1 MKAVRIHQ
9 RGGIEVLNLEE
20 IATPVPQ
27 QGEVLIQVAVAGV
40 NYADV
45 GQRQGNYPNLAE
57 LPLTLGSEVAGTVV
71 KSGPGVDSSL
81 EGRRV
86 VSLVASG
93 GYAQFAL
100 AKAEEAI
107 PLVDGVSFA
116 QATVIPV
123 QGQTAYLLLDKATR
137 LLKGERVLVHTA
149 AGGVGSLAVQLAKS
163 MGASMVIGTTT
174 SKSKLDFIRELG
186 ADVAVLTN
194 EENWIGQVMQATRGQ
209 GVDII
214 LDPIGGEFGQQNI
227 ACLAPFG
234 RIVVYGSLSKGV
246 TPFVTQML
254 IPKCQSI
261 IGYNTVIQSH
271 EDKMRASQALLQ
283 AIASDQL
290 KTFVDYSFPLIEV
303 AAAHKKLEEN
313 KTRGKVVLT
322 V

>member
-9 RGGIEVLNLEE
+9 RGGTEVLQLEE
-20 IATPVPQ
+20 VATPVPQ

-57 LPLTLGSEVAGTVV
+57 LPLTLGSEVTGTVV
-71 KSGPGVDSSL
+71 KSGPGVDTSL
-81 EGRRV
+81 AGRRV
-86 VSLVASG
+86 VSLVNA
-93 GYAQFAL
+93 GYAEFAL
-100 AKAEEAI
+100 AKAEEVI
-107 PLVDGVSFA
+107 PILDGVSFA

-137 LLKGERVLVHTA
+137 LQQGERVLVHAA

-174 SKSKLDFIRELG
+174 SQSKLGFIRDLG
-186 ADVAVLTN
+186 ADVAVTTK
-194 EENWIGQVMQATRGQ
+194 EPGWI
-209 GVDII
+209 
-214 LDPIGGEFGQQNI
+214 GQQNI

-234 RIVVYGSLSKGV
+234 RIVVYGSLSGGV

-271 EDKMRASQALLQ
+271 KDRMRASQALMQ
-283 AIASDQL
+283 MIASGQL
-290 KTFVDYSFPLIEV
+290 HIFVDHSFPLTDV
-303 AAAHKKLEEN
+303 AAAHKELEEN
-313 KTRGKVVLT
+313 KTMGKVVLT

>member
-9 RGGIEVLNLEE
+9 RGGTEVLKLEE
-20 IATPVPQ
+20 VATPVPQ

-71 KSGPGVDSSL
+71 KTGPGVDASL

-86 VSLVASG
+86 VSLVDA
-93 GYAQFAL
+93 GYAEFAL
-100 AKAEEAI
+100 AKAEEVI
-107 PLVDGVSFA
+107 PIIDGVSFA

-137 LLKGERVLVHTA
+137 LRHGERVLVHVA

-163 MGASMVIGTTT
+163 MGASMIIGTTT
-174 SKSKLDFIRELG
+174 SKSKLGFIRDLG
-186 ADVAVLTN
+186 ADVAVTTN
-194 EENWIGQVMQATRGQ
+194 EASWIGQVMQATHGQ

-234 RIVVYGSLSKGV
+234 RIVVYGSLSGGV

-271 EDKMRASQALLQ
+271 EDRMRASQTLLQ
-283 AIASDQL
+283 AIASGQL
-290 KTFVDYSFPLIEV
+290 KTFVDHSFPLTEV
-303 AAAHKKLEEN
+303 AAAHKMLEEN
-313 KTRGKVVLT
+313 RTTGKVVLT

>member
-9 RGGIEVLNLEE
+9 RGGTEVLKLEE
-20 IATPVPQ
+20 VATPVPL

-71 KSGPGVDSSL
+71 KCGPGVDTSL

-86 VSLVASG
+86 VSLVNA
-93 GYAQFAL
+93 GYAEFAL
-100 AKAEEAI
+100 AKAEEVI
-107 PLVDGVSFA
+107 PILDGVSFA

-137 LLKGERVLVHTA
+137 LQRGDRVLVHAA

-174 SKSKLDFIRELG
+174 SQSKLGFIRDLG
-186 ADVAVLTN
+186 ADVAVTTK
-194 EENWIGQVMQATRGQ
+194 EASWIGQVMQATRGQ

-227 ACLAPFG
+227 ACLASFG
-234 RIVVYGSLSKGV
+234 RIVVYGSLSGRV

-271 EDKMRASQALLQ
+271 EDRMRASQALMQ
-283 AIASDQL
+283 MIASGQL
-290 KTFVDYSFPLIEV
+290 HIFVDHSFPLTDV
-303 AAAHKKLEEN
+303 AAAHKELEEN
-313 KTRGKVVLT
+313 KTMGKVVLT

>member
-1 MKAVRIHQ
+1 MKAVKIHQ
-9 RGGIEVLNLEE
+9 RGGTEVLQLEE
-20 IATPVPQ
+20 VATPVPQ

-71 KSGPGVDSSL
+71 KCGPGVDASL

-86 VSLVASG
+86 VSLVSA
-93 GYAQFAL
+93 GYAEFAL
-100 AKAEEAI
+100 AKAEEVI
-107 PLVDGVSFA
+107 PLVNGVSFA

-137 LLKGERVLVHTA
+137 LQKGERVLVHAA

-174 SKSKLDFIRELG
+174 SQSKLGFIRDLG
-186 ADVAVLTN
+186 ADVAVISKGAS
-194 EENWIGQVMQATRGQ
+194 WIGQVMQATSGQ

-234 RIVVYGSLSKGV
+234 RIVVFGSLSGGV
-246 TPFVTQML
+246 TPFVSQML

-271 EDKMRASQALLQ
+271 EDKMRASQALMQ
-283 AIASDQL
+283 MIASGQL
-290 KTFVDYSFPLIEV
+290 HIFIDHSFPLTEV
-303 AAAHKKLEEN
+303 ATAHKELEEN
-313 KTRGKVVLT
+313 KTMGKVVLT

>member
-9 RGGIEVLNLEE
+9 RGGTEVLKLED

-71 KSGPGVDSSL
+71 KTGPGVDASL
-81 EGRRV
+81 EGHRV
-86 VSLVASG
+86 VALVDA
-93 GYAQFAL
+93 GYAEFAL
-100 AKAEEAI
+100 AKAEEII
-107 PLVDGVSFA
+107 PIIDGVSFA

-137 LLKGERVLVHTA
+137 LRQGERVLVHAA
-149 AGGVGSLAVQLAKS
+149 AGGVGSLAVQLAKI

-174 SKSKLDFIRELG
+174 SKSKLDFIRDLG
-186 ADVAVLTN
+186 ADVAVTTN
-194 EENWIGQVMQATRGQ
+194 EASWIGQVMQATRGQ

-227 ACLAPFG
+227 ACLALFG
-234 RIVVYGSLSKGV
+234 RIVVYGSLSGGV

-261 IGYNTVIQSH
+261 IGYNTVIQSL
-271 EDKMRASQALLQ
+271 EDRMRASQALMQ
-283 AIASDQL
+283 AIASGQL
-290 KTFVDYSFPLIEV
+290 KTFVDHSFPLAEV
-303 AAAHKKLEEN
+303 AAAHKMLEEN
-313 KTRGKVVLT
+313 KATGKVVLT

>member
-9 RGGIEVLNLEE
+9 RGGTEVMQLEE

-71 KSGPGVDSSL
+71 KTGPGVDASL
-81 EGRRV
+81 EGHRV
-86 VSLVASG
+86 VSLVDA
-93 GYAQFAL
+93 GYAEFAL
-100 AKAEEAI
+100 AKAEEII
-107 PLVDGVSFA
+107 PIIDGVSFA

-137 LLKGERVLVHTA
+137 LQQGERVLVHAA

-174 SKSKLDFIRELG
+174 SQSKLGFIRELG
-186 ADVAVLTN
+186 ADISVITKEAS
-194 EENWIGQVMQATRGQ
+194 WIGQVMQATRGQ
-209 GVDII
+209 GADII
-214 LDPIGGEFGQQNI
+214 FDPIGGEFGQQNI

-234 RIVVYGSLSKGV
+234 RIVVYGSLSGGV

-271 EDKMRASQALLQ
+271 EDRMRASQALMQ
-283 AIASDQL
+283 AIASGQL
-290 KTFVDYSFPLIEV
+290 KTFVDHSFPLAEV
-303 AAAHKKLEEN
+303 AAAHKMLEEN
-313 KTRGKVVLT
+313 RATGKVVLM

>member
-9 RGGIEVLNLEE
+9 RGGTEVLKLEE
-20 IATPVPQ
+20 VATPVPQ

-71 KSGPGVDSSL
+71 KTGPGVDASL
-81 EGRRV
+81 QGRRV
-86 VSLVASG
+86 VSLVNA
-93 GYAQFAL
+93 GYAEFAL
-100 AKAEEAI
+100 AKAEEVI

-137 LLKGERVLVHTA
+137 LQRGERVLVHAA

-174 SKSKLDFIRELG
+174 SQSKLGFIRDLG
-186 ADVAVLTN
+186 ADVAVTTK
-194 EENWIGQVMQATRGQ
+194 EPGWI
-209 GVDII
+209 
-214 LDPIGGEFGQQNI
+214 GQQNI

-234 RIVVYGSLSKGV
+234 RIVVYGSLSGGV

-271 EDKMRASQALLQ
+271 KDRMRASQALMQ
-283 AIASDQL
+283 MIASGQL
-290 KTFVDYSFPLIEV
+290 HIFVDHSFPLTDV
-303 AAAHKKLEEN
+303 AAAHKELEEN
-313 KTRGKVVLT
+313 KTMGKVVLT

>member
-9 RGGIEVLNLEE
+9 RGGTEVLKLENV
-20 IATPVPQ
+20 AMPVPQ

-57 LPLTLGSEVAGTVV
+57 LPMTLGSEVAGTVV
-71 KSGPGVDSSL
+71 KCGSGVDASL

-86 VSLVASG
+86 VSLVNA
-93 GYAQFAL
+93 GYAEFAL
-100 AKAEEAI
+100 AKAEEVI
-107 PLVDGVSFA
+107 PLLDGVSFA

-137 LLKGERVLVHTA
+137 LQRGERVLVHAA

-174 SKSKLDFIRELG
+174 SQSKLGFIRDLG
-186 ADVAVLTN
+186 VDVAVATK
-194 EENWIGQVMQATRGQ
+194 EPSWIGQVMQATRGQ

-234 RIVVYGSLSKGV
+234 RIVVYGSLSGGV

-271 EDKMRASQALLQ
+271 EDRMRASQALMQ
-283 AIASDQL
+283 MIASGQL
-290 KTFVDYSFPLIEV
+290 KTFVDHSFPLTEV
-303 AAAHKKLEEN
+303 AAAHKELEEN
-313 KTRGKVVLT
+313 KTMGKVVLT

>member
-9 RGGIEVLNLEE
+9 RGGTEVLKLEE
-20 IATPVPQ
+20 VATPVPQ

-71 KSGPGVDSSL
+71 KCGPGVDTSL
-81 EGRRV
+81 DGRRV
-86 VSLVASG
+86 VSLVNA
-93 GYAQFAL
+93 GYAEFAL
-100 AKAEEAI
+100 AKAEEVI
-107 PLVDGVSFA
+107 PILDGVSFA

-137 LLKGERVLVHTA
+137 QQQDERVLVHAA

-174 SKSKLDFIRELG
+174 SQSKLGFIRDLG
-186 ADVAVLTN
+186 ADVAVTTK
-194 EENWIGQVMQATRGQ
+194 EASWIGQVMQATRGQ

-234 RIVVYGSLSKGV
+234 RIVVYGSLSGGV

-271 EDKMRASQALLQ
+271 EDRMRASQALMQ
-283 AIASDQL
+283 MIASGQL
-290 KTFVDYSFPLIEV
+290 HIFVDHSFPLTDV
-303 AAAHKKLEEN
+303 AAAHKELEEN
-313 KTRGKVVLT
+313 KTMGKVVLT

>member
-9 RGGIEVLNLEE
+9 RGGTEVLKLEE
-20 IATPVPQ
+20 VATPVPL

-71 KSGPGVDSSL
+71 KCGPGVDTSL

-86 VSLVASG
+86 VSLVNA
-93 GYAQFAL
+93 GYAEFAL
-100 AKAEEAI
+100 AKAEEVI
-107 PLVDGVSFA
+107 PILDGVSFA

-137 LLKGERVLVHTA
+137 LQQDERVLVHAA

-174 SKSKLDFIRELG
+174 SQSKLGFIRDLG
-186 ADVAVLTN
+186 ADVAVTTK
-194 EENWIGQVMQATRGQ
+194 EPGWIGQVMQATRGQ

-234 RIVVYGSLSKGV
+234 RIVVYGSLSGGV

-261 IGYNTVIQSH
+261 IGYNTVIQNH
-271 EDKMRASQALLQ
+271 EDRMRASQALMQ
-283 AIASDQL
+283 MIASGQL
-290 KTFVDYSFPLIEV
+290 HIFVDHSFPLTDV
-303 AAAHKKLEEN
+303 AAAHKELEEN
-313 KTRGKVVLT
+313 KTMGKVVLT

>member
-9 RGGIEVLNLEE
+9 RGGTEVLQLEE
-20 IATPVPQ
+20 VATPVPQ

-71 KSGPGVDSSL
+71 KCGPSVDASL

-86 VSLVASG
+86 VSLVNA
-93 GYAQFAL
+93 GYAEFAL
-100 AKAEEAI
+100 AKAEEVI
-107 PLVDGVSFA
+107 PIVDGVSFA
-116 QATVIPV
+116 QATVIPI

-137 LLKGERVLVHTA
+137 LQQGERVLVHAA

-174 SKSKLDFIRELG
+174 SKSKLGFIHDLG
-186 ADVAVLTN
+186 ADVAVITK
-194 EENWIGQVMQATRGQ
+194 EASWIGQVMQATRGQ
-209 GVDII
+209 GVGII

-234 RIVVYGSLSKGV
+234 RIVVYGSLSGGV

-271 EDKMRASQALLQ
+271 EDRMHASQALMQ
-283 AIASDQL
+283 MIASGQL
-290 KTFVDYSFPLIEV
+290 HIFVDHSFPLTEV
-303 AAAHKKLEEN
+303 AAAHKELEEN
-313 KTRGKVVLT
+313 KTMGKVVLT